1 MYVKYISIYLN
12 NDIDSINK
20 NVIDIDNIMEL
31 LEDKGTI
38 SKTTINNN
46 LIKLNELMTR
56 KRQLSQQL
64 LAPPT
69 ITKQDYE
76 SLLSQV
82 KG

>member
-1 MYVKYISIYLN
+1 MAIN
-12 NDIDSINK
+12 PNDPESSFD
-20 NVIDIDNIMEL
+20 L
-31 LEDKGTI
+31 
-38 SKTTINNN
+38 
-46 LIKLNELMTR
+46 KLDELMTR
-56 KRQLSQQL
+56 KRVLSQQL